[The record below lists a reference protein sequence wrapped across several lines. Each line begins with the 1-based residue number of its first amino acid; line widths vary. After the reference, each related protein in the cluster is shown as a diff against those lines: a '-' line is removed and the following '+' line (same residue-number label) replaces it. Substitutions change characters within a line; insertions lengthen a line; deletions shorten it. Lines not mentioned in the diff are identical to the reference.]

1 MIAGGNYS
9 ANAGDVQGKFGSG
22 GGRNIGKLA
31 ASAFLTKN
39 KQADDE
45 HEPEGLGNLL
55 DQRRINE
62 IFVRLKTSEIV
73 CLFFALFGIGSG
85 VIDYEIS
92 YTDTNEAEKSTRI
105 TLEWFWVVS
114 TIWVFITLIFRYNIV
129 LDWYKARGIFST
141 YDTLVNTGL
150 YKYLLVELALNLIT
164 PFPFIWNTNY
174 SETYDDYNTTVKY
187 RVNDIFLLTM
197 CLLRT
202 YHLVRCSLTLSHFMD
217 TRSQRV
223 CNMSGS
229 DASFMFSIKS
239 LMKKQPYA
247 VLIWS
252 LLLSIILFGFI
263 LRIFE
268 RPLSAASSQDFNN
281 INNALWVTLITM
293 TTVGYGDF
301 FPKSNIGRFVGIM
314 IAFWG
319 VAFVSLF
326 VVTLTNLLAF
336 ENGEE
341 KSFLLLQRLKSKD
354 DLKREAVN
362 VMVAAFRQKRV
373 KKAYPDDLRK
383 NINAVRNFRG
393 HMLKFQAISRS
404 IRGNYESE
412 TDADRIKR
420 DLEELRED
428 VDFIRDNL
436 LQICKCIGIEEK
448 EIENEIKK

>member
-1 MIAGGNYS
+1 MIGGSVNTAGKADG
-9 ANAGDVQGKFGSG
+9 QGKFGNDRGKNLS
-22 GGRNIGKLA
+22 KLA
-31 ASAFLTKN
+31 ASAFLTKT
-39 KQADDE
+39 KHEDDE
-45 HEPEGLGNLL
+45 NEPEGLGNLL

-62 IFVRLKTSEIV
+62 IFVRLKVSEIL

-92 YTDTNEAEKSTRI
+92 YTDSNESSKDTRI
-105 TLEWFWVVS
+105 ILEWFWVLS
-114 TIWVFITLIFRYNIV
+114 TICIFITLVFRYIIV
-129 LDWYKARGIFST
+129 LDWYKARGYFST
-141 YDTLVNTGL
+141 YDTLGNTGL
-150 YKYLLVELALNLIT
+150 YKYLVVELALNLIT

-174 SETYDDYNTTVKY
+174 SETYEDYSTTVKF
-187 RVNDIFLLTM
+187 RVNDIFLLIM

-247 VLIWS
+247 VLICS

-268 RPLSAASSQDFNN
+268 RPLSTASNQDFDN

-336 ENGEE
+336 DNGEE
-341 KSFLLLQRLKSKD
+341 KSFMLLQRLKSKD
-354 DLKREAVN
+354 DLKKEAVN
-362 VMVAAFRQKRV
+362 VMVAAFRQKRT
-373 KKAYPDDLRK
+373 KKAHPDDLRK
-383 NINAVRNFRG
+383 NIGAVRNFRG
-393 HMLKFQAISRS
+393 HMLKFQAISRA
-404 IRGNYESE
+404 IRGNYETE

-448 EIENEIKK
+448 EIEDEIKK